1 MKSKVSKFFEV
12 KIQYQKT
19 LEDGKEK
26 KVTEQYVVEALSF
39 TEAETRIIEEMT
51 PYIDGEFDIV
61 SEKIAPYN
69 EIFLSDN
76 YYTDDKWFVS
86 KVAFITI
93 DEKTE
98 KEKKQT
104 FRYLVQAATSEL
116 ALDYTKEMLSHGM
129 SDYRIDAVQDTP
141 TLDVFLYEVKKEVVE
156 TPEENA
162 ADNDF

>member
-39 TEAETRIIEEMT
+39 TEAEARIIEEMN
-51 PYIDGEFDIV
+51 PYISGEFDVV

-69 EIFLSDN
+69 EIILSDKSD
-76 YYTDDKWFVS
+76 DDKWFIS
-86 KVAFITI
+86 KVSLITL
-93 DEKTE
+93 DEKTA

-104 FRYLVQAATSEL
+104 FRYLVQAETSEL
-116 ALDYTKEMLSHGM
+116 ALDYTNEMLSHGM
-129 SDYRIDAVQDTP
+129 SDYSIDAVQDTA
-141 TLDVFLYEVKKEVVE
+141 TLEVFFCEDNKDSVE
-156 TPEENA
+156 TA
-162 ADNDF
+162 

>member
-1 MKSKVSKFFEV
+1 MKSKVSKYYEV
-12 KIQYQKT
+12 KIQYQKMQ
-19 LEDGKEK
+19 EDGKEK

-39 TEAETRIIEEMT
+39 TEAESRIIEEMT
-51 PYIDGEFDIV
+51 PFIDGDFDVV

-116 ALDYTKEMLSHGM
+116 ALDYTKEMFSHGM
-129 SDYRIDAVQDTP
+129 SDYRIDAVKDTP

>member
-1 MKSKVSKFFEV
+1 MKSKVSKYYEV

-26 KVTEQYVVEALSF
+26 KVTEQYVVEALTF
-39 TEAETRIIEEMT
+39 TEAESRIIEEMT
-51 PYIDGEFDIV
+51 PYISGEFDIV

-76 YYTDDKWFVS
+76 YYSDDKWFVS
-86 KVAFITI
+86 KVTFITI

-129 SDYRIDAVQDTP
+129 SDYRIDAVKDTP
-141 TLDVFLYEVKKEVVE
+141 TLDVFLYEVKKEVAE
-156 TPEENA
+156 TPEKNA
-162 ADNDF
+162 DDNDF

>member
-1 MKSKVSKFFEV
+1 MKSKVSKYYEV
-12 KIQYQKT
+12 KIQYQKMQ
-19 LEDGKEK
+19 EDGKEK
-26 KVTEQYVVEALSF
+26 KVTEQYVVEALTF
-39 TEAETRIIEEMT
+39 TEAESRIIEEMT
-51 PYIDGEFDIV
+51 PYISGEFDVV

-69 EIFLSDN
+69 EILLSDS
-76 YYTDDKWFVS
+76 YSDDKWFVS

-129 SDYRIDAVQDTP
+129 SDYSIDSVQDTP

>member
-1 MKSKVSKFFEV
+1 MNTKFSKYYEV
-12 KIQYQKT
+12 KVQYQKT

-39 TEAETRIIEEMT
+39 TEAESRIIEEMAH
-51 PYIDGEFDIV
+51 YISGEFDVV

-76 YYTDDKWFVS
+76 STDDKWFVS
-86 KVAFITI
+86 KVGFITI
-93 DEKTE
+93 DERTA

-104 FRYLVQAATSEL
+104 FRYLVQAATSKL
-116 ALDYTKEMLSHGM
+116 ALDYTNEMFSHGM
-129 SDYRIDAVQDTP
+129 SDYIIDAVQDTP

>member
-1 MKSKVSKFFEV
+1 MQSKVAKFFEV

-39 TEAETRIIEEMT
+39 TEAEARIIEEMT
-51 PYIDGEFDIV
+51 PYISGEFNVV

-76 YYTDDKWFVS
+76 STDDKWFVS

-93 DEKTE
+93 DEKTM
-98 KEKKQT
+98 KEKKHT
-104 FRYLVQAATSEL
+104 FRYLVQAETSEK
-116 ALDYTKEMLSHGM
+116 AMEYTKEMFSHGM
-129 SDYRIDAVQDTP
+129 SDYSIDAVQDTA
-141 TLDVFLYEVKKEVVE
+141 TLEVFFRENNKDSVE
-156 TPEENA
+156 TA
-162 ADNDF
+162 

>member
-1 MKSKVSKFFEV
+1 MKTKVSKFYEV

-26 KVTEQYVVEALSF
+26 NVTEQYVVEALSF
-39 TEAETRIIEEMT
+39 TEAESRIIEEMN
-51 PYIDGEFDIV
+51 PYISGDFDIV
-61 SEKIAPYN
+61 SEKIATYS

-76 YYTDDKWFVS
+76 STDDKWFVS
-86 KVAFITI
+86 KVGFITL
-93 DEKTE
+93 DEKTA

-104 FRYLVQAATSEL
+104 FRYLVQAETSEK
-116 ALDYTKEMLSHGM
+116 AMDYTKEMFSHGM

-162 ADNDF
+162 DDNDF